1 MYLVQCAVSSIQW
14 PVSSVQLERER
25 EGGCGAR
32 WRRCHWSTPAR
43 AWLLSVSHS
52 TQHTG
57 YFRFHTGHSTQ
68 NIVHNGSDQLQL
80 ILTLSYTILLEHNH
94 QCLLFMAFNL
104 ITLPHCFKQRQPQL
118 FKNIQNLSKMWS
130 QDNFSVPCCKMYS
143 WPRGLL
149 SLFSGQDV
157 DFDPNGQSG
166 CKMYR
171 PLVCDQM
178 PTTTHHQPGLLTY

>member
-1 MYLVQCAVSSIQW
+1 MYLVQCAVSSIQCL
-14 PVSSVQLERER
+14 VSSVQLERER

-94 QCLLFMAFNL
+94 QCLLCMAFNL

-130 QDNFSVPCCKMYS
+130 QDNFSAPC
-143 WPRGLL
+143 
-149 SLFSGQDV
+149 
-157 DFDPNGQSG
+157 

>member
-1 MYLVQCAVSSIQW
+1 MYLVQCAVSSIQCL
-14 PVSSVQLERER
+14 VSSVQLERER

-94 QCLLFMAFNL
+94 QCLLCMAFNL
-104 ITLPHCFKQRQPQL
+104 ITLPRCFKQRQPQL

-130 QDNFSVPCCKMYS
+130 QDNFSAPCGNMYHDS
-143 WPRGLL
+143 CG
-149 SLFSGQDV
+149 
-157 DFDPNGQSG
+157 
-166 CKMYR
+166 KMYR
-171 PLVCDQM
+171 PSVCDQIM
-178 PTTTHHQPGLLTY
+178 PTTTHHRPGLLTYYPMAIGRS